1 MFSTLRDAF
10 KVEDLR
16 KKILYTLLM
25 FVVIRIGA
33 SIPIPGINNA
43 YLQSVFAANN
53 LDLMGML
60 DAFSGGAF
68 QNMTLFALGI
78 IPYINS
84 SIIMNLLTIA
94 IPALEEM
101 QKEGEDGRKKIAKI
115 TRYGTVV
122 LALVQATAISIS
134 LQNIFYSYNVF
145 TVIIAVAAMTAG
157 TAFLMWIGERITENG
172 IGNGISLIITINI
185 LSRLPSGVM
194 LIVDQIKGGKYL
206 AVAGILVVF
215 LAMVVVVILIQLG
228 ERRINVQYAKRV
240 QGRKVY
246 GGQSTHIPLKV
257 NMAGVIPVIFA
268 SSLLQFPSI
277 ITSFFTQNPTG
288 FWATVLKWLNYYSL
302 KDNYGV
308 AAIAYF
314 VLIILFAY
322 FYTAIIFNPF
332 EVANNLKKNGGFIL
346 GIRPGRPT
354 VDYLTNILNR
364 MVFIGA
370 TILGL
375 IALAP
380 ILLSFVT
387 KTQINFGGTSLI
399 IVVGVAIET
408 VKQIESQLVMRHYKG
423 FLNS

>member
-1 MFSTLRDAF
+1 MFGTLRDAF

-16 KKILYTLLM
+16 KRIIFTLLM
-25 FVVIRIGA
+25 FVVIRVGSA
-33 SIPIPGINNA
+33 VPIPGIDNA

-53 LDLMGML
+53 LDLVGML

-68 QNMTLFALGI
+68 KNMTLFALGI

-94 IPALEEM
+94 IPPLEEM

-115 TRYGTVV
+115 TRYGTIVF
-122 LALVQATAISIS
+122 ALIQATAISIS
-134 LQNIFYSYNVF
+134 LRNIFYDFNFFSVL
-145 TVIIAVAAMTAG
+145 TAVAAMTAG
-157 TAFLMWIGERITENG
+157 TAFLMWIGERITERG
-172 IGNGISLIITINI
+172 IGNGISLIIAINI
-185 LSRLPSGVM
+185 ISRLPSGVR
-194 LIVDQIKGGKYL
+194 LVIDQVKAGNYL
-206 AVAGILVVF
+206 SVIAILVVF
-215 LAMVVVVILIQLG
+215 LAMIVTVVLIQLG

-240 QGRKVY
+240 QGKKVY

-277 ITSFFTQNPTG
+277 ITQFFVANPTG
-288 FWATVLKWLNYYSL
+288 AWATVLSWINYYDI

-308 AAIAYF
+308 GALIYF
-314 VLIILFAY
+314 ILIILFAY

-354 VDYLTNILNR
+354 VDYLSNILNR
-364 MVFIGA
+364 LVFIGG

-380 ILLSFVT
+380 IILSFIADVR
-387 KTQINFGGTSLI
+387 INFGGTSLI
-399 IVVGVAIET
+399 IVVGVALET
-408 VKQIESQLVMRHYKG
+408 MKQIESQLVMRHYKG

>member
-1 MFSTLRDAF
+1 VLGTLRDAF

-16 KKILYTLLM
+16 KRIVFTLLM
-25 FVVIRIGA
+25 FVVIRVGA
-33 SIPIPGINNA
+33 AVPIPGIDSEALLRMFETND
-43 YLQSVFAANN
+43 
-53 LDLMGML
+53 LDLVGML

-68 QNMTLFALGI
+68 KNMTLFALGI

-94 IPALEEM
+94 VPALEEM

-115 TRYGTVV
+115 TRFGTII
-122 LALVQATAISIS
+122 LAVIQASAISIS
-134 LQNIFYSYNVF
+134 LQNMFITYNIFSVL
-145 TVIIAVAAMTAG
+145 VAVGAMTAG

-172 IGNGISLIITINI
+172 IGNGISLIIVINI
-185 LSRLPSGVM
+185 ISRLPSGFT
-194 LIVDQIKGGKYL
+194 
-206 AVAGILVVF
+206 LVVNLIKSGDFFSLLAILLLF
-215 LAMVVVVILIQLG
+215 LGMIVTVIMIQLG

-277 ITSFFTQNPTG
+277 VTRFFVANPDGWWGTLLS
-288 FWATVLKWLNYYSL
+288 WINYYSI

-308 AAIAYF
+308 GALIYF
-314 VLIILFAY
+314 LLVIGFAY

-364 MVFIGA
+364 MVFIGGS
-370 TILGL
+370 ILGL

-380 ILLSFVT
+380 IIISFVT
-387 KTQINFGGTSLI
+387 GVQINFGGTSLI
-399 IVVGVAIET
+399 IVVGVVLET
-408 VKQIESQLVMRHYKG
+408 VKQIEAQLVMRHYKG